1 MGHEVLVV
9 WLFKKERAI
18 YLAASEMVEIKVPSF
33 FKIKPFYKP
42 FSDTFLYIYLHH
54 LIITCL
60 FLS

>member
-18 YLAASEMVEIKVPSF
+18 YLAASEMGEIKVPGF
-33 FKIKPFYKP
+33 FKVKP